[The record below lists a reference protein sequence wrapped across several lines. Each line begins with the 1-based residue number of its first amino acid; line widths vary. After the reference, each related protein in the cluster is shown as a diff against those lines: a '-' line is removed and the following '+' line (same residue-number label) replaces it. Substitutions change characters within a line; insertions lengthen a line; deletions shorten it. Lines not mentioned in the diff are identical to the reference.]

1 MTANVTGYEDE
12 TPKPKMRNLAIVGGF
27 AAGKTTLSEGLVQQ
41 GYTRVSFARYLKEI
55 CAVVYNGGKAIE
67 KWQEFEVHSLDG
79 EARTITGRRM
89 LQEFGQSV
97 KVMDRDFWVKSLV
110 QDVTSGKYGPGPFVT
125 DDCRFPYEAD
135 ALRRLGFEIVKLET
149 PLDTRIRR
157 YFQTYGV
164 YPTAEELVHPSEIE
178 LVDIEYDHEIDG
190 EKDPKAILEWAY
202 NIGRGVPYPMV
213 DDKMRSYYIREDRK
227 RRE

>member
-12 TPKPKMRNLAIVGGF
+12 APKRMPRSLAIVGGF

-55 CAVVYNGGKAIE
+55 CAVVYNGGKPID
-67 KWQEFEVHSLDG
+67 KSQEFTVHDLDG
-79 EARTITGRRM
+79 YERTITGRRM

-97 KVMDRDFWVKSLV
+97 KAMDRDFWVRAMLN
-110 QDVTSGKYGPGPFVT
+110 DIENGEHSGGPFVT

-135 ALRRLGFEIVKLET
+135 ALRKAGFIIIKLET

-157 YFQTYGV
+157 YYQTYGT
-164 YPTAEELVHPSEIE
+164 YPTPAELVHPSEIE
-178 LVDIEYDHEIDG
+178 LVDIHYDYEIDG
-190 EKDPKAILEWAY
+190 EKDPKAILTEVY
-202 NIGRGVPYPMV
+202 GIGQRGF
-213 DDKMRSYYIREDRK
+213 
-227 RRE
+227 

>member
-12 TPKPKMRNLAIVGGF
+12 APKPKMNNLAIVGGF

-55 CAVVYNGGKAIE
+55 CAVVYNGGKTIE
-67 KWQEFEVHSLDG
+67 KAQEFTVSDLDG
-79 EARTITGRRM
+79 TVRTITGRRM

-97 KVMDRDFWVKSLV
+97 KAMDRDFWVKSLI
-110 QDVTSGKYGPGPFVT
+110 QDVKGGKYGPGPFVT
-125 DDCRFPYEAD
+125 DDCRFPYEAS
-135 ALRRLGFEIVKLET
+135 ALRRLGFVIVKLET

-164 YPTAEELVHPSEIE
+164 YPTPAELVHPSEIE
-178 LVDIEYDHEIDG
+178 LVDIEYDYEVDG
-190 EKDPKAILEWAY
+190 EQDPKAILAEVYGLAK
-202 NIGRGVPYPMV
+202 G
-213 DDKMRSYYIREDRK
+213 
-227 RRE
+227 